1 VPELLHGLCKKIGS
15 GFDSFYPAAIL
26 GLCGHGSSALNYLHG
41 AYIMQKSF
49 ISAALFSL
57 IAGFSLAATANQT
70 NPPSTAPAAV
80 QAAAVAPVTMVNLN
94 SADAST
100 LEQVLVG
107 VGEVK
112 AQAIVEYRNANGPF
126 TSVDQLLEVKGIG
139 AATLE
144 KNRSKMS
151 IN

>member
-1 VPELLHGLCKKIGS
+1 
-15 GFDSFYPAAIL
+15 
-26 GLCGHGSSALNYLHG
+26 
-41 AYIMQKSF
+41 MRKSV

-57 IAGFSLAATANQT
+57 IAGFSLAATASQT
-70 NPPSTAPAAV
+70 NSPAPAPATV
-80 QAAAVAPVTMVNLN
+80 QAATAVAPVAVVNLN
-94 SADAST
+94 TADAST

-126 TSVDQLLEVKGIG
+126 TSVDQILEVKGIG